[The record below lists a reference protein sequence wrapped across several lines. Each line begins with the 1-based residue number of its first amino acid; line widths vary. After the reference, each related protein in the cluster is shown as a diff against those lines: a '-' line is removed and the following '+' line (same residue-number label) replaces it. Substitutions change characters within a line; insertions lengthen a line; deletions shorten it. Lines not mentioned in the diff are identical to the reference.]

1 MIRTRYIFF
10 IIIVLVVTS
19 LACNAFAGNVEPEFE
34 LPPPTFVTTLTP
46 GTAEGEAT
54 VPSAAPT
61 VTLPGTGTQ
70 VAGNTAVPI
79 TGPFATVLVDLNVRA
94 GPGVQYDRVG
104 FLLQGESVP
113 IVGRDPLSGWWK
125 IQCPA
130 NVTDSADCW
139 ISGGAQYAQTNHAD
153 SVPVAPVPP
162 TPTAP
167 PTATPTATSEPATQ
181 VSGGTGLLA
190 YADNT
195 GLWVVPLDLGVNL
208 PTAGTPRQLS
218 PEADIS
224 QPIIS
229 PDGRKVAFL
238 RGNNDSNVLGY
249 MNADGSGGDFLV
261 TSRSVPNASGS
272 SDVTVLIDQIAWLP
286 DSQSLAFSSQVVNR
300 VGPGASPQSD
310 LWIAPLNGSPQA
322 RFAAGQGGHRFNIS
336 PDGAR
341 VLFSLPESLVQVN
354 MDGSNRQTV
363 LTFAFVN
370 TASEYAYVPVTQ
382 WVGSGNVA
390 MTAVSGQDP
399 WQANA
404 SASLYRIANANALVQ
419 GSLPGNILFNP
430 VQWSSD
436 GSKLV
441 YVRFVP
447 DGSNQQILILADSS
461 GSSAQPYRTSQ
472 NMRSFGW
479 NPANSHVLYVGDGFF
494 GVGQA
499 GVNPVEVL
507 IPVGLSDAQWLN
519 NTAYVMSL
527 GTGNVWN
534 LTSGNLTGDTAIVA
548 TATGSV
554 QFDTWTP

>member
-1 MIRTRYIFF
+1 MIRTRYIVFLIGVFF
-10 IIIVLVVTS
+10 VTS

-46 GTAEGEAT
+46 GTPAAEAT
-54 VPSAAPT
+54 VPGAAPT

-70 VAGNTAVPI
+70 VAENTAVPI
-79 TGPFATVLVDLNVRA
+79 TGPFATVLVDLNVRT

-104 FLLQGESVP
+104 FLLQGDSVP
-113 IVGRDPLSGWWK
+113 IIGRDPLSGWWK
-125 IQCPA
+125 IQCP
-130 NVTDSADCW
+130 VTLTGPDCW
-139 ISGGAQYAQTNHAD
+139 ISGGAQYAQANNTE

-167 PTATPTATSEPATQ
+167 PTATPPPTLEPATQ
-181 VSGGTGLLA
+181 VAGGTGLLA

-195 GLWVVPLDLGVNL
+195 GLWVVPLNLGQNP
-208 PTAGTPRQLS
+208 PTAGTPIQLATD
-218 PEADIS
+218 ADIS

-238 RGNNDSNVLGY
+238 RGNNESNVLGY
-249 MNADGSGGDFLV
+249 MNTDGSGGDFLV
-261 TSRSVPNASGS
+261 TSRSIPNASGLP
-272 SDVTVLIDQIAWLP
+272 DVTVLIDQIAWLP

-300 VGPGASPQSD
+300 VGPGAAPQSD

-382 WVGSGNVA
+382 WVGNGNVA
-390 MTAVSGQDP
+390 LTAVSGQDP
-399 WQANA
+399 WQTNA

-441 YVRFVP
+441 YVRFIP
-447 DGSNQQILILADSS
+447 DGSNQQSLILADSS
-461 GSSAQPYRTSQ
+461 GSNTQPYRSGQ

-479 NPANSHVLYVGDGFF
+479 NRANSHVLYAGEGFF
-494 GVGQA
+494 GLGQA
-499 GVNPVEVL
+499 GANPVEVL
-507 IPVGLSDAQWLN
+507 LPVGLSDAQWLN
-519 NTAYVMSL
+519 NTAYVLGL

-548 TATGSV
+548 TAVGSV
-554 QFDTWTP
+554 QFDVWAP

>member
-1 MIRTRYIFF
+1 MIRTRYIVF
-10 IIIVLVVTS
+10 IIGILFVTS
-19 LACNAFAGNVEPEFE
+19 LACNAFAGNVKPEFE

-46 GTAEGEAT
+46 ATEAT
-54 VPSAAPT
+54 VPGAAPT

-70 VAGNTAVPI
+70 VAENTAVPI
-79 TGPFATVLVDLNVRA
+79 TGPFATVLVDLNVRT

-113 IVGRDPLSGWWK
+113 IIGRDPLSGWWK
-125 IQCPA
+125 IQCP
-130 NVTDSADCW
+130 VTITGPDCW
-139 ISGGAQYAQTNHAD
+139 ISGGAQYAQASNTE
-153 SVPVAPVPP
+153 SVPVAAVPP
-162 TPTAP
+162 TPTVP
-167 PTATPTATSEPATQ
+167 PTATPTPTLEPATQ
-181 VSGGTGLLA
+181 AAGGTGLLA

-195 GLWVVPLDLGVNL
+195 GLWVVPLNLGQNP
-208 PTAGTPRQLS
+208 PTAGTPIQLATD
-218 PEADIS
+218 ADIS

-249 MNADGSGGDFLV
+249 MNTDGSGGDFLV

-272 SDVTVLIDQIAWLP
+272 SDVTVLLDQIVWLP
-286 DSQSLAFSSQVVNR
+286 DSQSLAFSSQLVNR
-300 VGPGASPQSD
+300 VGPGAAPQSD

-382 WVGSGNVA
+382 WVGNGNVA
-390 MTAVSGQDP
+390 VTAVSGQDP
-399 WQANA
+399 WQANT

-447 DGSNQQILILADSS
+447 DGTNQQTLILADSS
-461 GSSAQPYRTSQ
+461 GSSAQPYRTGQ
-472 NMRSFGW
+472 NLRSFGW
-479 NPANSHVLYVGDGFF
+479 NPANSQVLYAGEGFF

-499 GVNPVEVL
+499 GINPMEVL

-534 LTSGNLTGDTAIVA
+534 LTSGNLTGDTEIVA

-554 QFDTWTP
+554 QFDVWSP

>member
-1 MIRTRYIFF
+1 MIRTKYIIF
-10 IIIVLVVTS
+10 IVGVLFMTS
-19 LACNAFAGNVEPEFE
+19 LACNAFAGNVEPELE

-46 GTAEGEAT
+46 GAEAT
-54 VPSAAPT
+54 VEGAAPT

-70 VAGNTAVPI
+70 VAQSTAVPI
-79 TGPFATVLVDLNVRA
+79 SGPFATVLVDLNVRT

-104 FLLQGESVP
+104 FLLKGESVP
-113 IVGRDPLSGWWK
+113 IVGRDPVSGWWK
-125 IQCPA
+125 IQCPLS
-130 NVTDSADCW
+130 VTAAGECW
-139 ISGGAQYAQTNHAD
+139 ISGGVEYTQAANAGG
-153 SVPVAPVPP
+153 VPVAAAPP

-167 PTATPTATSEPATQ
+167 PTLIATATPEAGTQ
-181 VSGGTGLLA
+181 VVGGTGLLA
-190 YADNT
+190 YADST
-195 GLWVVPLDLGVNL
+195 GLWAVPLDLGQNP
-208 PTAGTPRQLS
+208 PTAGTPIQLATD
-218 PEADIS
+218 ADIT

-249 MNADGSGGDFLV
+249 MNTDGSGGDFLV
-261 TSRSVPNASGS
+261 TSRSIPNASGS
-272 SDVTVLIDQIAWLP
+272 ADMTVLIDQIAWLP
-286 DSQSLAFSSQVVNR
+286 DSQSLAFSSYVVNR
-300 VGPGASPQSD
+300 TGPGAAPQSD

-322 RFAAGQGGHRFNIS
+322 RFVAGQGGHRFNIS

-382 WVGSGNVA
+382 WVGNGNSAV
-390 MTAVSGQDP
+390 TAVSSQDP
-399 WQANA
+399 WQSNA
-404 SASLYRIANANALVQ
+404 AASLYRLASGNALVQ

-436 GSKLV
+436 GSQLA
-441 YVRFVP
+441 YVQYIP
-447 DGSNQQILILADSS
+447 DGSNQQTLILAD
-461 GSSAQPYRTSQ
+461 GNGTNGQNYRTGQ
-472 NMRSFGW
+472 NLRSFGW
-479 NPANSHVLYVGDGFF
+479 NSANSHLLFAGEGFF

-499 GVNPVEVL
+499 GSTPTEVL
-507 IPVGLSDAQWLN
+507 IPVGLFDAQWLN
-519 NTAYVMSL
+519 DTAYVMSL

-534 LTSGNLTGDTAIVA
+534 LTSGSLTGDTEIVA

-554 QFDTWTP
+554 QFDTWAP